1 MFDAKLLNFDVLST
15 INKCFW
21 EKESFTK
28 GYKNK

>member
-1 MFDAKLLNFDVLST
+1 MFNATLFNFNVLLT